1 MPACSAAPMGPN
13 FQTHVYEPLGE
24 PHGDLWA
31 QGATIG
37 RVGPLNNQVKMAV
50 GPIGPDH
57 ADLLRWV
64 RIFKHTY
71 TNPLANCMATCGLK
85 GPLSAVLDPSTIK

>member
-1 MPACSAAPMGPN
+1 MGPN

-31 QGATIG
+31 QGATFG
-37 RVGPLNNQVKMAV
+37 RVGPLTNQVKMAV

-64 RIFKHTY
+64 RIFKHTQ
-71 TNPLANCMATCGLK
+71 T
-85 GPLSAVLDPSTIK
+85 SFIESSQ